1 MSSPEPEQR
10 QAPRRDVVIERFAQ
24 LGRQLSQATVF
35 FHEQIAEHVGLSAT
49 DHKCLDL
56 AVQAERPLT
65 AGQIAELSGLSTGAV
80 TGVIDRLERAGFV
93 RRVRDPHDR
102 RKVLVEVSKGSLARY
117 GNTYDGLKSAL
128 DSALAGYTDD
138 QLDAIERFVTTMV
151 RTLRGEAEKL
161 AAGRAMR

>member
-1 MSSPEPEQR
+1 MSSPEPTPQR
-10 QAPRRDVVIERFAQ
+10 DTVIEHLAS
-24 LGRQLSQATVF
+24 LGRQLSQATVL

-102 RKVLVEVSKGSLARY
+102 RKVLVEVSRGSLTRY
-117 GNTYDGLKSAL
+117 GAAYDGLTSAL
-128 DSALAGYTDD
+128 DSALSGYS
-138 QLDAIERFVTTMV
+138 QAELAAIESFVRTLV
-151 RTLRGEAEKL
+151 RTLRGEAERL
-161 AAGRAMR
+161 AARA